1 MELSHF
7 TYGWVNPVMAFGI
20 SYLGS
25 LLGLVCTARARRQTA
40 DAHPARWLVLASVA
54 IGGTGIWL
62 MHFMAMLGFTV
73 VGQDV
78 RYNVPLTIASALAAV
93 GVVGVGLFTV
103 GTGRPTALKLLGG
116 GVLTGIGVAIMHYM
130 GMAAMRVGRG
140 EIDYRPDLVIASV
153 VIAVVAATVALWFTV
168 VAARPVT
175 ITLAAFIMGI
185 AVCGMHYTGMAA
197 LKVHEH
203 TGGKLTGADPF
214 QLLMPVILLVGI
226 VMIIVLY
233 AVLTAPEDLTSDPRA
248 PVRARPADRASAASP
263 DRDPV
268 RAPSP

>member
-20 SYLGS
+20 SYVGS
-25 LLGLVCTARARRQTA
+25 LLGLLCTAKARRLA
-40 DAHPARWLVLASVA
+40 PGSHPGRWLVLAAIA

-73 VGQDV
+73 VDKDV
-78 RYNVPLTIASALAAV
+78 RYDVPLTFASALAAV

-103 GTGRPTALKLLGG
+103 GTGKPSVLRLIGG
-116 GVLTGIGVAIMHYM
+116 GILTGVGVAIMHYM
-130 GMAAMRVGRG
+130 GMAAMRVGG
-140 EIDYRPDLVIASV
+140 GDIAYRTDLVIVSV
-153 VIAVVAATVALWFTV
+153 AIAVVAATVALWFTV

-175 ITLAAFIMGI
+175 ITLAAVIMGV

-203 TGGKLTGADPF
+203 VGSSKLTGADPY

-226 VMIIVLY
+226 VVIVVLY
-233 AVLTAPEDLTSDPRA
+233 AVLTAPEDIKSEPRT
-248 PVRARPADRASAASP
+248 PVS
-263 DRDPV
+263 V
-268 RAPSP
+268 

>member
-1 MELSHF
+1 VELSHF

-20 SYLGS
+20 SYIGS
-25 LLGLVCTARARRQTA
+25 LLGLLCTARARRQTA
-40 DAHPARWLVLASVA
+40 DAHPVRWLVLASVA
-54 IGGTGIWL
+54 IGGSGIWL

-103 GTGRPTALKLLGG
+103 GTGRPTALRLLGG
-116 GVLTGIGVAIMHYM
+116 GLLTGIGVAIMHYM
-130 GMAAMRVGRG
+130 GMAAMRVGGG
-140 EIDYRPDLVIASV
+140 EIAYRPDLVIASV

-175 ITLAAFIMGI
+175 ITLAALIMGI

-197 LKVHEH
+197 LKVHDH
-203 TGGKLTGADPF
+203 VGGRLTGADPF

-226 VMIIVLY
+226 VMIVVLY
-233 AVLTAPEDLTSDPRA
+233 AVLTAPEDMTSEPRR
-248 PVRARPADRASAASP
+248 PVR
-263 DRDPV
+263 V
-268 RAPSP
+268 